1 MRLDGR
7 ETSGITSE
15 SQRPWGQDADGD
27 GRGTKEKRFCGN
39 RGKERNEDKEKKG
52 GGRAWLTPLSD
63 EQQHGHAHV
72 INKRQVTPPG
82 EYGVPEHDTVLNME
96 LAGEHQ
102 PHPPA
107 ETANNRCHETQEG
120 SKPVLLQSSET
131 YAHAI

>member
-1 MRLDGR
+1 M
-7 ETSGITSE
+7 E
-15 SQRPWGQDADGD
+15 SRARAKDHGDRTRTVTGEEQRRNDSVVTEGKKEMK
-27 GRGTKEKRFCGN
+27 TKKR
-39 RGKERNEDKEKKG
+39 RG